1 MRKNGSKGDYEEMQL
16 REYISSDVEQLAEL
30 FYQTVHN
37 VNGKDYTT
45 EQLNAWA
52 NGKVDLQEW
61 NRSFLEQYTVVAV
74 KKDRIVGFGDIDQ
87 SGYLDRLYV
96 HKDHQREGIASA
108 ICDKLEQ
115 QAGKQTITTHAS
127 ITARPFFEH
136 RGYRVI
142 RRQKVVRSGIELT
155 NYVMEK
161 QTDGYS
167 YTFIF

>member
-1 MRKNGSKGDYEEMQL
+1 ML
-16 REYISSDVEQLAEL
+16 
-30 FYQTVHN
+30 YQFFEFTQN
-37 VNGKDYTT
+37 LK
-45 EQLNAWA
+45 
-52 NGKVDLQEW
+52 
-61 NRSFLEQYTVVAV
+61 RS
-74 KKDRIVGFGDIDQ
+74 RIVGFGDINQ

-96 HKDHQREGIASA
+96 HKYHQREGIASA

-115 QAGKQTITTHAS
+115 QTGKQTITTHAS

-142 RRQKVVRSGIELT
+142 RQQKVVRCGIELT

-167 YTFIF
+167 YTFVF

>member
-1 MRKNGSKGDYEEMQL
+1 METKEDYEKMQL

-30 FYQTVHN
+30 FYQTVHS
-37 VNGKDYTT
+37 VNGKDYST

-61 NRSFLEQYTVVAV
+61 NRSFLEHYTIVAV
-74 KKDRIVGFGDIDQ
+74 ENDRIVGFGDIDQ

-96 HKDHQREGIASA
+96 HKDHQREGIASV

-142 RRQKVVRSGIELT
+142 RRQKVVRCGIELT
-155 NYVMEK
+155 NYVTEK

-167 YTFIF
+167 YTFVF